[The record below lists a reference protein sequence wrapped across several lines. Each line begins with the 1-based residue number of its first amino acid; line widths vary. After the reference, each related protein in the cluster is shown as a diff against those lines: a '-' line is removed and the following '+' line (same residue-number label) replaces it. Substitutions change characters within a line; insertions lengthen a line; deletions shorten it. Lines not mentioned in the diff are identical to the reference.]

1 MRTEKFNIDTEN
13 FILISST
20 LPLAAVISGVASGY
34 EPYRAALRKLCN
46 HLLSS
51 GNSGFCPGY
60 INFFGFCVLCMCIFH
75 FFFNRKTFAI
85 PIFLPTQ
92 KKYSRFRSVRLLKS
106 SLLAMKWNYVNIHI
120 FIFISSFHS
129 SKTLCSTRKDSIS
142 FVYLV
147 LQLLLV
153 ERTWHGGL
161 SKMTNQKF
169 SSVSKWPTR

>member
-1 MRTEKFNIDTEN
+1 MNPTE
-13 FILISST
+13 
-20 LPLAAVISGVASGY
+20 
-34 EPYRAALRKLCN
+34 
-46 HLLSS
+46 LLSENYVTTCS
-51 GNSGFCPGY
+51 VLVTLAFVQDISTSSGFVY
-60 INFFGFCVLCMCIFH
+60 FACVYFI
-75 FFFNRKTFAI
+75 FFNRKTFAI

-129 SKTLCSTRKDSIS
+129 FKTLYSTRKYSIS